1 VNADLG
7 EIFGQ
12 AASTAEE
19 PERPWQANPDVAI
32 GRPGGR

>member
-19 PERPWQANPDVAI
+19 LERPWQTSPDVSI